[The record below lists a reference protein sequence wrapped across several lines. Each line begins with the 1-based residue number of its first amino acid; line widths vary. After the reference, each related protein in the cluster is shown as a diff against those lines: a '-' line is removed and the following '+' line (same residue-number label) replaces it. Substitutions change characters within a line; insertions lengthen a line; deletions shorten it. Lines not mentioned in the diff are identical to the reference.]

1 MEIRPTITI
10 KPWLKFPALI
20 RLILTGT
27 NNGEHFFHVSQK
39 CLLNKNKGRE
49 RISIR
54 GKTLV
59 TAGNMFLMVVHSQ
72 QRGRQ
77 MPLVKHSYLFCP
89 WKWLKSNK
97 GILNKEKQDLMPS
110 PVFFCLR
117 RLCPPSLWGHDWRA
131 VYSQS
136 HTIGILSSGRTLQLR
151 SGVRN
156 PTKTRDAAKFI
167 LKKVQFHCG

>member
-1 MEIRPTITI
+1 M
-10 KPWLKFPALI
+10 
-20 RLILTGT
+20 
-27 NNGEHFFHVSQK
+27 
-39 CLLNKNKGRE
+39 
-49 RISIR
+49 
-54 GKTLV
+54 

-97 GILNKEKQDLMPS
+97 GILNKEKHDLMPS

-167 LKKVQFHCG
+167 LKKVRFTVGRSFWKDTETLPVLLFGFAGPGAHGCPLTGIQTVICTRSSLTHYKF